1 MATKIDHDDLVTC
14 PICYEQ
20 FTNPKC
26 LPCNHTFCQSCLKS
40 YIITQLGGEG
50 KQAKEFPCPVCR
62 QEVTVTDP
70 KLTSESIA
78 DTMPGNHVITSLIER
93 SVQVSASCEDEKWCG
108 PCYSDNEKTLSVSWC
123 TQCSETLCENCV
135 KYHRRF
141 RKSKHEIISVEE
153 MKKEKTKPAQPLDV
167 EEPCMKH
174 TGEVLKVYC
183 VGHKEMCCVICLA
196 TSHRKCE
203 QITTFE
209 EMVSTGSKN
218 AENMQNFAKHL
229 DNLEE
234 KTDKLRNKTDENLT
248 TLNNRHDEISKKVT
262 TTVQQAIDKLD
273 HLRSSF
279 LTTFKQMHKGES
291 IKLTEAKERIE
302 VFQQNVKKGKKL
314 LKTVQEQGSPKQV
327 FITTEKLKMQLKQDI
342 DSLQTELNNASFI
355 DYNLRTDYVIETI
368 RNNLTSVVEVDIN
381 QTLGLCSS
389 LKEIS
394 SIANCFFIEDIE
406 PIDVMKLEVHKEHS
420 VKPNGEITGG
430 TYLPDGR
437 LVLCC
442 LTNLQVYDK
451 DGNFLF
457 DTSYKAGCPRD
468 TCLISSS
475 EILVSFGGGI
485 NKYEIQ
491 QNELNEKQ
499 KISSKSDAW
508 GLAATKDNI
517 IVGYTPEVDVLSMDG
532 QVVQN
537 FSRSGDH
544 VSCVAVSLT
553 GNVYYTDR
561 NDVVCKTLDGRE
573 VRRFTNPK
581 VRNLTGIAIDK
592 YGNVYV
598 SGFDSNNICVFSAD
612 GSHSKMM
619 ITDINSPQNIGFNST
634 ETCLYVCT
642 FGDGCHFYS
651 LKKKD

>member
-1 MATKIDHDDLVTC
+1 
-14 PICYEQ
+14 
-20 FTNPKC
+20 
-26 LPCNHTFCQSCLKS
+26 
-40 YIITQLGGEG
+40 
-50 KQAKEFPCPVCR
+50 
-62 QEVTVTDP
+62 
-70 KLTSESIA
+70 
-78 DTMPGNHVITSLIER
+78 
-93 SVQVSASCEDEKWCG
+93 
-108 PCYSDNEKTLSVSWC
+108 
-123 TQCSETLCENCV
+123 
-135 KYHRRF
+135 
-141 RKSKHEIISVEE
+141 
-153 MKKEKTKPAQPLDV
+153 
-167 EEPCMKH
+167 
-174 TGEVLKVYC
+174 
-183 VGHKEMCCVICLA
+183 
-196 TSHRKCE
+196 
-203 QITTFE
+203 
-209 EMVSTGSKN
+209 
-218 AENMQNFAKHL
+218 
-229 DNLEE
+229 
-234 KTDKLRNKTDENLT
+234 
-248 TLNNRHDEISKKVT
+248 
-262 TTVQQAIDKLD
+262 
-273 HLRSSF
+273 
-279 LTTFKQMHKGES
+279 MHKGEG

-327 FITTEKLKMQLKQDI
+327 FITTEKLKMQLKQHI

-355 DYNLRTDYVIETI
+355 DYNLRTDDVIETI

-437 LVLCC
+437 LVFCC
-442 LTNLQVYDK
+442 FTNKKLKVYDK

-457 DTSYKAGCPRD
+457 DTSCKKRCPRD

-475 EILVSFGGGI
+475 EILVSFHDGI

-491 QNELNEKQ
+491 QNELKEKQ
-499 KISSKSDAW
+499 KISSKCEAW

-517 IVGYTPEVDVLSMDG
+517 IVGYEKEVDVLSMDG

-553 GNVYYTDR
+553 GNIYYSDG

-573 VRRFTNPK
+573 VRRFTNPT
-581 VRNLTGIAIDK
+581 VQDLTGIAIDK

-598 SGFDSNNICVFSAD
+598 CGFDSNNICVFSAD
-612 GSHSKMM
+612 GSRGKML
-619 ITDINSPQNIGFNST
+619 ITDIISPLNIGFNST
-634 ETCLYVCT
+634 ETRVCVCT
-642 FGDGCHFYS
+642 KSDGCHFYS
-651 LKKKD
+651 LK

>member
-1 MATKIDHDDLVTC
+1 MAAKIDHDDLLTC

-26 LPCNHTFCQSCLKS
+26 LPCNHTFCHLCLKS

-50 KQAKEFPCPVCR
+50 KQAKGFPCPVCR

-70 KLTSESIA
+70 KLTSESIT
-78 DTMPGNHVITSLIER
+78 DIMPDNHVITSLIER
-93 SVQVSASCEDEKWCG
+93 SAQVSASCEDEKWCG
-108 PCYSDNEKTLSVSWC
+108 PCYSDNEKTLAVSWC
-123 TQCSETLCENCV
+123 IQCSETLCENCV

-141 RKSKHEIISVEE
+141 RKSKHEIISVDE

-183 VGHKEMCCVICLA
+183 VSHKEMCCVICLA

-203 QITTFE
+203 QISTFE
-209 EMVSTGSKN
+209 EMVSTGSKKT
-218 AENMQNFAKHL
+218 EYVKNFAEHL
-229 DNLEE
+229 DKLEE

-262 TTVQQAIDKLD
+262 TAVQQAIDKLY

-279 LTTFKQMHKGES
+279 LTTSKQMHKEES

-327 FITTEKLKMQLKQDI
+327 FITTEKLKMQLKQHI

-355 DYNLRTDYVIETI
+355 DYNLRTDDVIETI

-394 SIANCFFIEDIE
+394 SNFFIEDIE

-430 TYLPDGR
+430 TYLPEGR

-457 DTSYKAGCPRD
+457 DTSCRERSPRD

-475 EILVSFGGGI
+475 EILVSFINGI

-491 QNELNEKQ
+491 QKELNKKE
-499 KISSKSDAW
+499 KISFKRGAW
-508 GLAATKDNI
+508 GLAATKYNI
-517 IVGYTPEVDVLSMDG
+517 IVGYEKEVDVLSMDG
-532 QVVQN
+532 QVVQS
-537 FSRSGDH
+537 FSRSGHH

-553 GNVYYTDR
+553 SNVYYTDR

-581 VRNLTGIAIDK
+581 IRNLTGIAIDK
-592 YGNVYV
+592 YDNVYV
-598 SGFDSNNICVFSAD
+598 SGFYNNNIFVFSAD
-612 GSHSKMM
+612 GSHSKML
-619 ITDINSPQNIGFNST
+619 ITDINLPLNIGIYST
-634 ETCLYVCT
+634 ETRLYVCT
-642 FGDGCHFYS
+642 QRDGCLFYS
-651 LKKKD
+651 LRKKD